1 MRISDWSSDVCSSDL
16 PFDPSAAYPAA
27 LWLAPR
33 AILQPFPDIRGRAPA
48 ETLWRGNT
56 HLRSAWP
63 AIAGRRRGQASESA
77 GTARALA
84 LVGRPGLD
92 QPGAARRNERGD
104 AGADRLDYPFGR
116 RGKANAGPDPSGD
129 AGLRRPADL
138 PRRPDRKSV
147 V

>member
-16 PFDPSAAYPAA
+16 PFYPSAAYPAA

-48 ETLWRGNT
+48 ETLWLGNT

-84 LVGRPGLD
+84 LVGR
-92 QPGAARRNERGD
+92 
-104 AGADRLDYPFGR
+104 
-116 RGKANAGPDPSGD
+116 
-129 AGLRRPADL
+129 
-138 PRRPDRKSV
+138 DRKSTRLNSSH
-147 V
+147 

>member
-84 LVGRPGLD
+84 LVGRSEES
-92 QPGAARRNERGD
+92 RV
-104 AGADRLDYPFGR
+104 
-116 RGKANAGPDPSGD
+116 GKGCVSTCRYRWTPSH
-129 AGLRRPADL
+129 
-138 PRRPDRKSV
+138 
-147 V
+147 